1 MKRILVLLIAMS
13 TSALTFAQTAGKIGH
28 INFQEVMLA
37 MPERSA
43 AEQDLQAFAQEYET
57 QLNSMKEDYQAKVT
71 YINDNGQGLPEA
83 ILQTKVNEIQQLE
96 QNIIQLEQQAQID
109 LSQREAELIQPMVEK
124 VNAAV
129 EEVAKAEGFTYI
141 IDSSAG
147 VLLYSGGTDV
157 GQQVKAKLG
166 IQ

>member
-1 MKRILVLLIAMS
+1 
-13 TSALTFAQTAGKIGH
+13 
-28 INFQEVMLA
+28 
-37 MPERSA
+37 
-43 AEQDLQAFAQEYET
+43 
-57 QLNSMKEDYQAKVT
+57 MKEDYQAKVT

-109 LSQREAELIQPMVEK
+109 LAQREAELIQPMVDK

-157 GQQVKAKLG
+157 GPQVKAKLG

>member
-13 TSALTFAQTAGKIGH
+13 ASALTFAQTGKLGH

-43 AEQDLQAFAQEYET
+43 AEQDLQAFAKEYED
-57 QLNSMKEDYQAKVT
+57 QLNSMKTDYQTKVE
-71 YINDNGQGLPEA
+71 YINQNGQGLPEA

-96 QNIIQLEQQAQID
+96 QNILQLEQQAQLD
-109 LSQREAELIQPMVEK
+109 LAQREAELIQPMVDK

-157 GQQVKAKLG
+157 GPQVKAKLG